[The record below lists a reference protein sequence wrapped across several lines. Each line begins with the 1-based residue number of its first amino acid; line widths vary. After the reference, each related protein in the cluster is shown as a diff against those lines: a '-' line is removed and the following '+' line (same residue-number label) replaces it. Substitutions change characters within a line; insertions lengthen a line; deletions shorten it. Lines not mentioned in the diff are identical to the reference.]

1 MMMRSLSI
9 GMLALA
15 ACLFVT
21 QARAADAKK
30 DHNHGKVVSVDS
42 TKLVVTG
49 KDGTDK
55 SYDVAPDCTVTVLG
69 EAGKLEDIKK
79 DDKVG
84 FKLNADGKVIA
95 IMKGHGKKPAS
106 STSK

>member
-21 QARAADAKK
+21 QAHAADAKK
-30 DHNHGKVVSVDS
+30 DHGNHGTVVSVDS
-42 TKLVVTG
+42 KKLVVTG

-55 SYDVAPDCTVTVLG
+55 SYDLAAECTVMVMG
-69 EAGKLEDIKK
+69 QAGKLDDIKK
-79 DDKVG
+79 GDKIG
-84 FKLNADGKVIA
+84 FKLDADGKVTTIY
-95 IMKGHGKKPAS
+95 KGHAKKPA
-106 STSK
+106 